1 MAADLSFHWHIY
13 IFKGFW
19 GVQRGFLQKAPLVVL
34 PALSLP
40 DKPKFTSAPEPHS
53 TRTRTVKVR
62 VSPAGITEQYPRS
75 RALWGAS

>member
-1 MAADLSFHWHIY
+1 MGLTKMAADLSFHWHIY

-34 PALSLP
+34 LALSLP
-40 DKPKFTSAPEPHS
+40 DKPKFISAPEPHS

-62 VSPAGITEQYPRS
+62 VSPAGRTEQ
-75 RALWGAS
+75 